1 MNTSSTTS
9 TPRVAIVTGA
19 AQGIGKAIALR
30 LAEDGCNM
38 TVAGSP
44 RNPER
49 LDAVVKAIQRKGRRA
64 IAIAG
69 DVSVEADVIALVD
82 RTVREFGRVD
92 VVSVLG
98 SLAPRKR

>member
-1 MNTSSTTS
+1 
-9 TPRVAIVTGA
+9 
-19 AQGIGKAIALR
+19 
-30 LAEDGCNM
+30 M